1 MAMKTL
7 GKILLVMVLIGLL
20 FAFIR
25 WQFRDFS
32 WTHCADLRHYFLQ
45 MGWTAP
51 LLLFIGFVSASFALL
66 PSTILALLTG
76 LIYGWGWGTAL
87 ALSGIASGACLAFF
101 ISRTLGREPL
111 GRLLEHRS
119 WYLRLQSMLRDNGL
133 GFVLLVRLVPLFPFT
148 GLNFACGLLPIRAF
162 DFVVGSLLGM
172 LPGTFVYVYLGHTGC
187 QLVEPLMRGNFRDV
201 QVPMELRWQL
211 GSALLLLLFLS
222 STPILWQL
230 RNRRKR

>member
-1 MAMKTL
+1 MKTL
-7 GKILLVMVLIGLL
+7 GRIILVLGLVGLLVT
-20 FAFIR
+20 FIR

-32 WTHCADLRHYFLQ
+32 WTHCAQVQQYFLQ

-51 LLLFIGFVSASFALL
+51 LLIFIGFVSASFALM
-66 PSTILALLTG
+66 PSTLLALLTG

-101 ISRTLGREPL
+101 ISRTLARQPL
-111 GRLLEHRS
+111 EQRLRHRS
-119 WYLRLQSMLRDNGL
+119 WYIRLQSMLQGNEL
-133 GFVLLVRLVPLFPFT
+133 GFVVLVRLVPLFPFT
-148 GLNFACGLLPIRAF
+148 GLNFACGLLPIRF
-162 DFVVGSLLGM
+162 VDFALGSLLGM

-187 QLVEPLMRGNFRDV
+187 QLIEPMMLGKFRDV
-201 QVPMELRWQL
+201 HIPIELRWQL
-211 GSALLLLLFLS
+211 GSALFFLLLLS